1 MAKKDN
7 EYKAG
12 LRNYNLW
19 LKENKKLEKIGLHGT
34 DFYIAKVEKLEAKVR
49 RLENKLKRRKTR

>member
-49 RLENKLKRRKTR
+49 RLENKLKR